1 MSGHNRWTKIKR
13 QKEAMGASKGK
24 LFTKL
29 IKEITVAARLGGGD
43 PAGNARLRSAVL
55 AAREANMPG
64 DNITRAVK
72 KGTGELAGVHYEEVT
87 YEGYGPGGVAVL
99 VECLTDNRHRTAGDV
114 RATFSKGGGNLA
126 AEGSVAWNF
135 HRRGSIQL
143 KPGPTEDQVMD
154 AALEAGADDVV
165 PLGADGFEVRTDPAN
180 LHHVASALERAG
192 LPVGEQRWIFVPQ
205 NTVKVEGDGVR
216 RVVKLLELLE
226 DNDDVQ
232 NVWANADFSERELE
246 QLGAS

>member
-1 MSGHNRWTKIKR
+1 
-13 QKEAMGASKGK
+13 
-24 LFTKL
+24 
-29 IKEITVAARLGGGD
+29 
-43 PAGNARLRSAVL
+43 
-55 AAREANMPG
+55 MPG
-64 DNITRAVK
+64 DTITRAVK
-72 KGTGELAGVHYEEVT
+72 KGTGELEGVHYEEVT

-135 HRRGSIQL
+135 HRRGSIHL
-143 KPGPTEDQVMD
+143 KPGPTEDQVME

-165 PLGADGFEVRTDPAN
+165 ALGSDGFEVRTDPAV
-180 LHHVASALERAG
+180 LHQISMALERAG
-192 LPVGEQRWIFVPQ
+192 LHVGEQRWMFLPQ
-205 NTVKVEGDGVR
+205 NTVKVEGDGAR
-216 RVVKLLELLE
+216 RVLKLLELLE

>member
-1 MSGHNRWTKIKR
+1 MSGHNRWSKIKR

-43 PAGNARLRSAVL
+43 PGGNARLRSAML

-64 DNITRAVK
+64 DTITRAVK
-72 KGTGELAGVHYEEVT
+72 KGTGELEGVHYDEVT
-87 YEGYGPGGVAVL
+87 YEGYAPGGVAVL

-126 AEGSVAWNF
+126 AEGAVAWNF
-135 HRRGSIQL
+135 HRKGSIAV
-143 KPGPTEDQVMD
+143 KPGPSEDRVME
-154 AALEAGADDVV
+154 AALEAGADDV
-165 PLGADGFEVRTDPAN
+165 LAQGTDGFEVRTDPAH
-180 LHHVASALERAG
+180 LHQVSVALERSG
-192 LPVGEQRWIFVPQ
+192 LRLGEQRWVYLPE
-205 NTVKVEGDGVR
+205 NTVKVEGEAAR
-216 RVVKLLELLE
+216 KVVKLLESLE

-232 NVWANADFSERELE
+232 NVWANADISERELE
-246 QLGAS
+246 QMGA

>member
-1 MSGHNRWTKIKR
+1 MSGHNRWSKIKR

-43 PAGNARLRSAVL
+43 PGGNARLRSAML

-64 DNITRAVK
+64 DTITRAVK
-72 KGTGELAGVHYEEVT
+72 KGTGELAGVHYDEVT

-114 RATFSKGGGNLA
+114 RASFNKGGGNLA
-126 AEGSVAWNF
+126 AEGAVAWNF
-135 HRRGSIQL
+135 HRKGSIVV
-143 KPGPTEDQVMD
+143 KPGLSEDRVME

-165 PLGADGFEVRTDPAN
+165 AQGGEGFEVRTDPAL
-180 LHHVASALERAG
+180 LHQVSVALEKAG
-192 LPVGEQRWIFVPQ
+192 LALGEQRWVYLPE
-205 NTVKVEGDGVR
+205 NTVKVEGEAAKK
-216 RVVKLLELLE
+216 VVKLLETLE

-232 NVWANADFSERELE
+232 NVWANADIPERELE
-246 QLGAS
+246 QMGA

>member
-1 MSGHNRWTKIKR
+1 MPASAS
-13 QKEAMGASKGK
+13 AM
-24 LFTKL
+24 
-29 IKEITVAARLGGGD
+29 
-43 PAGNARLRSAVL
+43 L

-64 DNITRAVK
+64 DTITRAVK
-72 KGTGELAGVHYEEVT
+72 KGTGELEGVHYEEVT

-143 KPGPTEDQVMD
+143 KPGPTEDQVME

-165 PLGADGFEVRTDPAN
+165 SLGADGFEVRTDPAV
-180 LHHVASALERAG
+180 LHQVAVALERAG
-192 LPVGEQRWIFVPQ
+192 LPRRRAAVDLRSPEHGEGGGRRRAPGGEAARAPRGQRRRAERLGQ
-205 NTVKVEGDGVR
+205 RRLLRARAGAAR
-216 RVVKLLELLE
+216 RV
-226 DNDDVQ
+226 
-232 NVWANADFSERELE
+232 
-246 QLGAS
+246 LGENSLAVRGPC

>member
-1 MSGHNRWTKIKR
+1 MSGHNRWSKIKR

-43 PAGNARLRSAVL
+43 PAGNARLRSAML

-64 DNITRAVK
+64 DTITRAVK
-72 KGTGELAGVHYEEVT
+72 KGTGELEGVHYDEVT

-126 AEGSVAWNF
+126 AEGAVSWNF
-135 HRRGSIQL
+135 QRRGSIVV
-143 KPGPTEDQVMD
+143 KPGPSEDRVME

-165 PLGADGFEVRTDPAN
+165 TQGGEGFEVRTDPGL
-180 LHHVASALERAG
+180 LHQVAIALERSG
-192 LPVGEQRWIFVPQ
+192 LRLGEQRWVYLPQ
-205 NTVKVEGDGVR
+205 NTVKVEGDAAKK
-216 RVVKLLELLE
+216 VVKLLELLE

-232 NVWANADFSERELE
+232 NVWANADISDRELE
-246 QLGAS
+246 QMGA

>member
-43 PAGNARLRSAVL
+43 PTGNARLRSAML

-64 DNITRAVK
+64 DNILRAVK
-72 KGTGELAGVHYEEVT
+72 KGTGELEGVHYDEVT

-99 VECLTDNRHRTAGDV
+99 VEVLTDNRNRTAGDI

-126 AEGSVAWNF
+126 AEGAVAWNF
-135 HRRGSIQL
+135 QRKGSITV
-143 KPGPTEDQVMD
+143 KPGPTEDRVME

-165 PLGADGFEVRTDPAN
+165 AQGGDGFEVRTDPAH
-180 LHHVASALERAG
+180 LHQISGALERSG
-192 LPVGEQRWIFVPQ
+192 LTLGEQRWVYLPQ
-205 NTVKVEGDGVR
+205 NTVKVEGDAAR
-216 RVVKLLELLE
+216 KVVKLLELLE

-232 NVWANADFSERELE
+232 NVWANADISERELE
-246 QLGAS
+246 QMGA

>member
-43 PAGNARLRSAVL
+43 PAGNARLRAAML
-55 AAREANMPG
+55 AAREANMPF
-64 DNITRAVK
+64 RQHHPAVK
-72 KGTGELAGVHYEEVT
+72 KGTGELEGVHYDEVT
-87 YEGYGPGGVAVL
+87 YEGYAQGGVAIL

-126 AEGSVAWNF
+126 AEGAVAWNF
-135 HRRGSIQL
+135 QRKGSITV
-143 KPGPTEDQVMD
+143 KAGPSEDRVME

-165 PLGADGFEVRTDPAN
+165 SQGAEGFEVRTDPAH
-180 LHHVASALERAG
+180 LHQIAGALEKSGLRSASSAG
-192 LPVGEQRWIFVPQ
+192 S
-205 NTVKVEGDGVR
+205 TSR
-216 RVVKLLELLE
+216 RT
-226 DNDDVQ
+226 
-232 NVWANADFSERELE
+232 R
-246 QLGAS
+246 

>member
-43 PAGNARLRSAVL
+43 PSGNARLRAALL
-55 AAREANMPG
+55 AAREANMPS

-72 KGTGELAGVHYEEVT
+72 KGTGELEGVHYDEVT
-87 YEGYGPGGVAVL
+87 YEGYAPGGVAVL
-99 VECLTDNRHRTAGDV
+99 VECLTDNRNRTAGDV

-135 HRRGSIQL
+135 QRKGSIAV
-143 KPGPTEDQVMD
+143 KPGPSEDRVME
-154 AALEAGADDVV
+154 AALEAGADDV
-165 PLGADGFEVRTDPAN
+165 LSQGTEGFEVRTDPAL
-180 LHHVASALERAG
+180 LHQVSGALEKSG
-192 LPVGEQRWIFVPQ
+192 LPLGEQRWVYLPQ
-205 NTVKVEGDGVR
+205 NTVKVEGEAAKKVVR
-216 RVVKLLELLE
+216 LLESLE

-232 NVWANADFSERELE
+232 NVWANADIPDRELE
-246 QLGAS
+246 QMGA

>member
-1 MSGHNRWTKIKR
+1 MSGHNRWSKIKR

-43 PAGNARLRSAVL
+43 PGGNARLRSAML

-64 DNITRAVK
+64 DTITRAVK
-72 KGTGELAGVHYEEVT
+72 KGTGELEGVHYDEVT
-87 YEGYGPGGVAVL
+87 YEGYAPGGVAVL

-126 AEGSVAWNF
+126 AEGAVAWNF
-135 HRRGSIQL
+135 HRKRSIAV
-143 KPGPTEDQVMD
+143 KPGPSEDRVME
-154 AALEAGADDVV
+154 AALEAGADDV
-165 PLGADGFEVRTDPAN
+165 LAQGTDGFEVRTDPAH
-180 LHHVASALERAG
+180 LHQVSVALERSG
-192 LPVGEQRWIFVPQ
+192 LRLGEQRWVYLPE
-205 NTVKVEGDGVR
+205 NTVKVEGEAAR
-216 RVVKLLELLE
+216 KVVKLLESLE

-232 NVWANADFSERELE
+232 NVRANADISERELE
-246 QLGAS
+246 QMGA

>member
-1 MSGHNRWTKIKR
+1 MSGHNRWSKIKR

-43 PAGNARLRSAVL
+43 PGGNARLRSAML

-64 DNITRAVK
+64 DTITRAVK
-72 KGTGELAGVHYEEVT
+72 KGTGELEGVHYDEVT
-87 YEGYGPGGVAVL
+87 YEGYAPGGVAVL

-126 AEGSVAWNF
+126 AEGAVAWNF
-135 HRRGSIQL
+135 HRKGSIVV
-143 KPGPTEDQVMD
+143 KPGPSEDRVME

-165 PLGADGFEVRTDPAN
+165 AQGADGFEVRTDPAH
-180 LHHVASALERAG
+180 LHQVSVALEKSG
-192 LPVGEQRWIFVPQ
+192 LRLGEQRWVYLPD
-205 NTVKVEGDGVR
+205 NTVKVEGEAAR
-216 RVVKLLELLE
+216 KVVKLLESLE

-232 NVWANADFSERELE
+232 NVWANADISERELE
-246 QLGAS
+246 QMGA

>member
-43 PAGNARLRSAVL
+43 PAGNARLRAAML

-72 KGTGELAGVHYEEVT
+72 KGTGELEGVHYDEVT
-87 YEGYGPGGVAVL
+87 YEGYAPGGVAVL

-126 AEGSVAWNF
+126 AEGAVAWNF
-135 HRRGSIQL
+135 QRKGSIVV
-143 KPGPTEDQVMD
+143 KPGPSEDTVME

-165 PLGADGFEVRTDPAN
+165 AQGAEGFEVRTDPAL
-180 LHHVASALERAG
+180 LHQVSAALEKSG
-192 LPVGEQRWIFVPQ
+192 LHLGEQRWVYLPQ
-205 NTVKVEGDGVR
+205 NTVKVDGEAAR
-216 RVVKLLELLE
+216 KVVKLLELLE

-232 NVWANADFSERELE
+232 NVWANADIPERELE
-246 QLGAS
+246 QMGA